1 MVVVLVC
8 SVGTVNVVREVNEM
22 ATVANENAQNN
33 VVENDEIGQEIKAK
47 QIESINLELQHFKEQ
62 FDEVEKLEARFK
74 RLWDVD
80 KRIFE
85 IRLEPG
91 ASEKIESQRQFK
103 YENHPEFWNLIR
115 ERTVAEYESECARAE
130 STLEKFIYQKAKLK
144 EQIDSSQSKLKELE
158 SESQ

>member
-1 MVVVLVC
+1 
-8 SVGTVNVVREVNEM
+8 M
-22 ATVANENAQNN
+22 ATKSKEDAQNN
-33 VVENDEIGQEIKAK
+33 VVENDEIGKEIKEK
-47 QIESINLELQHFKEQ
+47 QIESINKELLHFKDQ

-91 ASEKIESQRQFK
+91 ACEKVESQRQFK
-103 YENHPEFWNLIR
+103 YESHPEFWNLIR
-115 ERTVAEYESECARAE
+115 ERTVAEFEQECARAE
-130 STLEKFIYQKAKLK
+130 GTLEKFKYQKEKLK